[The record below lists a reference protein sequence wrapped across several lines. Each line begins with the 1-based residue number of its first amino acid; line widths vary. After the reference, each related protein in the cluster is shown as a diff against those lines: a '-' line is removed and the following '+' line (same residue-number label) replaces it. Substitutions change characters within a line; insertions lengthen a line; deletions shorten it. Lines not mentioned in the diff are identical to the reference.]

1 MCCASLTT
9 RFNTVS
15 LLLSSESITI
25 QLFLLFPSW
34 NQLPGMASNQQ
45 LVTEVTEACYTVFF
59 CILYVLPER
68 RCSVWGS
75 LHPHF
80 SLVQCL
86 MIEKHLWWPLIAS
99 CRILIGNV
107 WHFPCNWWSIAF
119 KLWSSNWDLKKKQ
132 TGTHGFTPCC
142 CIGYGWVL
150 FSLFWDLKTLEMFVL
165 PTYNMYLD

>member
-9 RFNTVS
+9 QFNTVS
-15 LLLSSESITI
+15 LLLSLESITI

-99 CRILIGNV
+99 CLILIGNV

-119 KLWSSNWDLKKKQ
+119 KLWSSNWGKTWRKNKLALM
-132 TGTHGFTPCC
+132 G
-142 CIGYGWVL
+142 
-150 FSLFWDLKTLEMFVL
+150 SLHAAASVMVEFYSACFEI
-165 PTYNMYLD
+165 